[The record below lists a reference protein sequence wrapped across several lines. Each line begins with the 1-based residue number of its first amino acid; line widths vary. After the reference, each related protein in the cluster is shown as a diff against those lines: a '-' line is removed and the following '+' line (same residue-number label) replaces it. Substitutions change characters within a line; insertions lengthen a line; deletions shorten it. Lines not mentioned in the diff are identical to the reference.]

1 MDAHAQDHH
10 HRVVASFD
18 SAEQARE
25 AMIALEQAG
34 IEARQIDLTD
44 GHVTTA
50 TRGRT
55 RAQDREVFAE
65 GAKRYVGT
73 GIIGAVVGA
82 AIAVGVVLALGIG
95 SPLVSGL
102 AAGIGGALFGF
113 WAAAYYGVATRLPV
127 NEEVFDTFGPG
138 EETTPAQ
145 VVVDLTDPDR
155 ADEVVDLVHQH
166 GAADVERARPS

>member
-34 IEARQIDLTD
+34 IEARQIDLAD
-44 GHVTTA
+44 GHVTA
-50 TRGRT
+50 PTRGRT

-73 GIIGAVVGA
+73 GVIGAVVGA
-82 AIAVGVVLALGIG
+82 AIAVGVVLALDLG

-138 EETTPAQ
+138 EETIPAQ

-155 ADEVVDLVHQH
+155 ADEVVDLVNQH
-166 GAADVERARPS
+166 GAADVARPS